1 MIYLITIKLKK
12 MNIMK
17 KTAPTFIIAL
27 LVVLLTACAK
37 KSNVQA
43 NSLSFYNNPFT
54 AKSILATAD

>member
-1 MIYLITIKLKK
+1 MS
-12 MNIMK
+12 IMK
-17 KTAPTFIIAL
+17 NIAPTIIIAL

-43 NSLSFYNNPFT
+43 DSLAFYNNPFT